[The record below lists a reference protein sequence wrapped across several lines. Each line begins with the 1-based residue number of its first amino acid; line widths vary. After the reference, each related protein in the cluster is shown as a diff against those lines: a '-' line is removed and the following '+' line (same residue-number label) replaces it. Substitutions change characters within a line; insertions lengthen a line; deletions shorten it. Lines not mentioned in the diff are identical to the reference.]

1 MLLKDRQ
8 IVEDT
13 TLSNTRITAD
23 GYLAADV
30 RCARTGI
37 QIYSGD
43 ELGRPDAQTIRVYRP
58 ESEVFSRDSVAS
70 YAHSPVTDDH
80 PAELVTADTWK
91 KYSRG
96 IVGGEVLRDGEH
108 VRVSMMLQDADLIQ
122 KVQDGKREISMGY
135 LMDLDF
141 TPGETEQGEAYDAV
155 MRNLK
160 MNHLAVVDRGRAGP
174 SVRIGDAQNWGAS
187 PIINDGNPTMKLQTV
202 TIDGLSVDTTD
213 SGAQAIAKL
222 QKDIA
227 KMTADAATVTE
238 THDAAIAIKDSELAA
253 KDTEI
258 KGLKAKVLD
267 GAALDKLVADR
278 AALISKAG
286 AIVKDADFT
295 GKTDLEIQTA
305 AVVSVHGADFAKD
318 KSEAYINAAFDMLK
332 APESSGDAV
341 AEALKNASH
350 TQSATDNG
358 QDEYEWNLQHAYLGD
373 AAPKFP
379 GAKH

>member
-108 VRVSMMLQDADLIQ
+108 VRVSMMLQDKELID
-122 KVQDGKREISMGY
+122 KVQSGKREISMGY

-141 TPGETEQGEAYDAV
+141 TPGETDQGEAYDAV

-160 MNHLAVVDRGRAGP
+160 MNHLAVVDKGRAGP
-174 SVRIGDAQNWGAS
+174 SVRIGDKQPWGVS
-187 PIINDGNPTMKLQTV
+187 PINGNKTMTLR
-202 TIDGLSVDTTD
+202 TIIVDGLSVETTD
-213 SGAQAIAKL
+213 QGAQAIEKL
-222 QKDIA
+222 QGLLTAAQNTFDEATA
-227 KMTADAATVTE
+227 KHDSAVAA
-238 THDAAIAIKDSELAA
+238 KDSELAA

-258 KGLKAKVLD
+258 KDLKTKVFD

-305 AVVSVHGADFAKD
+305 AVVAVHGADFAKD

-341 AEALKNASH
+341 AEALKSASH